1 MKVEITVLCENTTS
15 DIGALAEH
23 GWSVLIESEEG
34 KFLFDTGGGRG
45 LENNLKFFNKGLED
59 LEGIILSHH
68 HLDHT
73 GGLERALKLAGP
85 TRVYSHPELFKES
98 FSLKEEDKNFLGL
111 PFTRA
116 YLESLGADF
125 SLDKNFRE
133 LAPGIFLSGEIKRNT
148 NYEKGDKRLM
158 VADKEGY
165 KEDELLDDQC
175 LIIKRPQGLVLILG
189 CAHSGLINTL
199 NHVIEK
205 TGESRITHL
214 IGGTHLGPASE
225 EQKERTYQAL
235 KDFDIGRIGVSHCTG
250 SESAFHL
257 KKIYGEDFFFC
268 NVGTRLYL

>member
-98 FSLKEEDKNFLGL
+98 FPPSRGFLIM
-111 PFTRA
+111 TTCINTSA
-116 YLESLGADF
+116 A
-125 SLDKNFRE
+125 
-133 LAPGIFLSGEIKRNT
+133 LSGKIPFIVSHR
-148 NYEKGDKRLM
+148 
-158 VADKEGY
+158 
-165 KEDELLDDQC
+165 
-175 LIIKRPQGLVLILG
+175 
-189 CAHSGLINTL
+189 GLI
-199 NHVIEK
+199 
-205 TGESRITHL
+205 
-214 IGGTHLGPASE
+214 
-225 EQKERTYQAL
+225 
-235 KDFDIGRIGVSHCTG
+235 
-250 SESAFHL
+250 
-257 KKIYGEDFFFC
+257 
-268 NVGTRLYL
+268 